1 MKLTNNAVLL
11 ILSELIHWSC
21 LGGLLF
27 KMRDSIFIQCS
38 LDDDVNN
45 VTCAA
50 DSVLVIRLMMNDYLL
65 MCWMFLAVVRRV
77 VAHKS
82 VNVRLKIVLSDDVE
96 EK

>member
-1 MKLTNNAVLL
+1 M
-11 ILSELIHWSC
+11 LSELIHWSC

-65 MCWMFLAVVRRV
+65 MC
-77 VAHKS
+77 
-82 VNVRLKIVLSDDVE
+82 
-96 EK
+96 